1 MADGTVVY
9 RIAVYDQ
16 EDGTV
21 YPKATPAYY
30 RYVDRDLNELSRS
43 AYTEWITWQQT
54 KRTLGDG
61 TVMTYTANDA
71 GKYGAVDAEGE
82 ALIPFEYDAYYDCGD
97 HESLILLKKGDAWE
111 FFDTSTIDTKK
122 EPVPAMSVTISGAPE
137 QLAVGATAQLTAAV
151 EPANSTD
158 KVMWATSD
166 DKVLTVDA
174 SGKVT
179 AIANGKATVTATAG
193 DRSALVE
200 IAVTTPATSVTISGA
215 PEKPLNVGGTAQL
228 TATVQSESSTDKVE
242 WASSSENVLTVD
254 ADGLVTAL
262 ANGEATITATA
273 GEQTASVAI
282 TVVTPAAGIELDA
295 EALTLYVGDE
305 PSQLEATVL
314 PATASDKGVAWTSS
328 NSDVAMVDDNGA
340 VTPVG
345 VGTCTVTAT
354 TLDGGLTAECAVTVG
369 EHVAGVA
376 LDKSE
381 VSIVG
386 VGTTQLVATVSP
398 AGALDK
404 SVAWSASDKSVATV
418 NENGLVTAVG
428 KGTAVIT
435 ATSLEDEQQ
444 SASCT
449 VTVSN
454 PVTGFD
460 LSAASV
466 ALVKGDAQTVNVAAF
481 GALSGAVDDYD
492 LTFSVEGK
500 GSLSNGVW
508 SDASGNAVFSVAAS
522 EGGNY
527 AIAALGT
534 GKGTLVFE
542 AQQESSTVKGVVA
555 VSVTNPAKAIALDV
569 TSKQLTVGDEPF
581 TLTATVDPLDADEA
595 GSIAWSTSN
604 SAVATVDGGK
614 VTPLGVGSATI
625 TAKVGDV
632 SATCE
637 VAAAAKEI
645 AATEGDSA
653 YQASVEVSSPAAAE
667 QLDKIA
673 QGNGGSLSLAVQG
686 AQDLTESA
694 QQTITSLQ
702 GGQTKVAEI
711 LDVSL
716 RNADGGEVAVSLE
729 DGTMTV
735 RLRMT
740 DAMRALDPKTLEVSH
755 VADNGAI
762 EKKPTWVDGDD
773 LCFATEHF
781 STYVV
786 TGSERQTSGGE
797 IGGGSAGGSGTV
809 LPGGGGSGQD
819 EVVKP
824 LLAPTGDTLALP
836 MALAGCA
843 IAAALVCL
851 AFVRGGRRVK

>member
-1 MADGTVVY
+1 M
-9 RIAVYDQ
+9 
-16 EDGTV
+16 
-21 YPKATPAYY
+21 
-30 RYVDRDLNELSRS
+30 
-43 AYTEWITWQQT
+43 
-54 KRTLGDG
+54 
-61 TVMTYTANDA
+61 
-71 GKYGAVDAEGE
+71 
-82 ALIPFEYDAYYDCGD
+82 
-97 HESLILLKKGDAWE
+97 
-111 FFDTSTIDTKK
+111 
-122 EPVPAMSVTISGAPE
+122 
-137 QLAVGATAQLTAAV
+137 
-151 EPANSTD
+151 
-158 KVMWATSD
+158 
-166 DKVLTVDA
+166 
-174 SGKVT
+174 
-179 AIANGKATVTATAG
+179 
-193 DRSALVE
+193 
-200 IAVTTPATSVTISGA
+200 
-215 PEKPLNVGGTAQL
+215 
-228 TATVQSESSTDKVE
+228 
-242 WASSSENVLTVD
+242 
-254 ADGLVTAL
+254 
-262 ANGEATITATA
+262 
-273 GEQTASVAI
+273 
-282 TVVTPAAGIELDA
+282 
-295 EALTLYVGDE
+295 
-305 PSQLEATVL
+305 
-314 PATASDKGVAWTSS
+314 
-328 NSDVAMVDDNGA
+328 
-340 VTPVG
+340 
-345 VGTCTVTAT
+345 
-354 TLDGGLTAECAVTVG
+354 
-369 EHVAGVA
+369 
-376 LDKSE
+376 
-381 VSIVG
+381 
-386 VGTTQLVATVSP
+386 
-398 AGALDK
+398 
-404 SVAWSASDKSVATV
+404 
-418 NENGLVTAVG
+418 
-428 KGTAVIT
+428 
-435 ATSLEDEQQ
+435 
-444 SASCT
+444 
-449 VTVSN
+449 
-454 PVTGFD
+454 
-460 LSAASV
+460 
-466 ALVKGDAQTVNVAAF
+466 
-481 GALSGAVDDYD
+481 
-492 LTFSVEGK
+492 
-500 GSLSNGVW
+500 
-508 SDASGNAVFSVAAS
+508 
-522 EGGNY
+522 
-527 AIAALGT
+527 
-534 GKGTLVFE
+534 
-542 AQQESSTVKGVVA
+542 
-555 VSVTNPAKAIALDV
+555 
-569 TSKQLTVGDEPF
+569 GDEPF

-632 SATCE
+632 SAICE
-637 VAAAAKEI
+637 VAVAAKEI